1 MLVPGDKGW
10 QKGRL
15 RIKVILEFCPDEPEI
30 KEALEENFTQT
41 NQKEQSL
48 DDIRQKINQ
57 VN

>member
-1 MLVPGDKGW
+1 M
-10 QKGRL
+10 
-15 RIKVILEFCPDEPEI
+15 ILEFCPDEPEI